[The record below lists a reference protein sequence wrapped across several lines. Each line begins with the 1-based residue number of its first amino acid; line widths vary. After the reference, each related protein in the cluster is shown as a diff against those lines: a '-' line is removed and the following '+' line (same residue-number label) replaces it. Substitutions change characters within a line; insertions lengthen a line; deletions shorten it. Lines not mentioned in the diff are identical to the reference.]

1 MTYYKVLGVAE
12 TATDSQI
19 RDAYRNAVRR
29 VHPDTATTLSD
40 TASSEMAAISEAWSV
55 LSDSE
60 LRKLYDI
67 SRKAMGATNPVSS
80 TAQPQPQYEH
90 AQFPWRMVLT
100 FIVVGVVVVLVL
112 NALSGPAVVS
122 GPDGLI
128 QSGSCVVVDENS
140 AVSEV
145 DCALEHY
152 GVVSQLVGFDMVC
165 PSDQESYRDRQGMG
179 TACVV
184 PK

>member
-1 MTYYKVLGVAE
+1 MSYYKVLGVAE

-55 LSDSE
+55 LSDNE

-67 SRKAMGATNPVSS
+67 SRKAMGGKNPSS
-80 TAQPQPQYEH
+80 VPAQPQPQYEH
-90 AQFPWRMVLT
+90 AQFPWRMVLA
-100 FIVVGVVVVLVL
+100 FIVVGAVVVLVL
-112 NALSGPAVVS
+112 NALSGSAVVR
-122 GPDGLI
+122 GPDGLL
-128 QSGSCVVVDENS
+128 QSGSCVVIDESS
-140 AVSEV
+140 AASEV
-145 DCALEHY
+145 DCAAEHY
-152 GVVSQLVGFDMVC
+152 GVVSQLIGFDMVC

>member
-1 MTYYKVLGVAE
+1 MSYYKVLGVKE

-40 TASSEMAAISEAWSV
+40 TASSEMAALSEAWSV

-67 SRKAMGATNPVSS
+67 SRKATGATNHSS
-80 TAQPQPQYEH
+80 TPAQPQLQYER
-90 AQFPWRMVLT
+90 AQFPWRMVLA
-100 FIVVGVVVVLVL
+100 FIFVGVVVVLVL
-112 NALSGPAVVS
+112 NALSGPAVVR
-122 GPDGLI
+122 GPDGLL
-128 QSGSCVVVDENS
+128 QSGSCVVVDEGG
-140 AVSEV
+140 AASEV
-145 DCALEHY
+145 DCAVEHY
-152 GVVSQLVGFDMVC
+152 GVVSQLVGFDMTC

>member
-1 MTYYKVLGVAE
+1 MSYYKVLGVAE

-40 TASSEMAAISEAWSV
+40 SASSEMAAISEAWSV

-67 SRKAMGATNPVSS
+67 SRKAMGATNPASS
-80 TAQPQPQYEH
+80 PAQPQPHYEH

>member
-1 MTYYKVLGVAE
+1 MSYYKVLGVAE

-29 VHPDTATTLSD
+29 VHPDTANTLSD
-40 TASSEMAAISEAWSV
+40 SASSEMAAISEAWSV
-55 LSDSE
+55 LSDGE

-67 SRKAMGATNPVSS
+67 SRRAMGATTSASIP
-80 TAQPQPQYEH
+80 TQPQPHYEN
-90 AQFPWRMVLT
+90 AQFPWRMVLG
-100 FIVVGVVVVLVL
+100 FIVIGAVVVLVL

-122 GPDGLI
+122 GPDGLL
-128 QSGSCVVVDENS
+128 QSGSCVVIDESS
-140 AVSEV
+140 AASEV
-145 DCALEHY
+145 DCAAEHY
-152 GVVSQLVGFDMVC
+152 GVVSQLIGFDMVC

-179 TACVV
+179 NACVV

>member
-1 MTYYKVLGVAE
+1 M
-12 TATDSQI
+12 
-19 RDAYRNAVRR
+19 
-29 VHPDTATTLSD
+29 
-40 TASSEMAAISEAWSV
+40 
-55 LSDSE
+55 
-60 LRKLYDI
+60 
-67 SRKAMGATNPVSS
+67 
-80 TAQPQPQYEH
+80 
-90 AQFPWRMVLT
+90 
-100 FIVVGVVVVLVL
+100 
-112 NALSGPAVVS
+112 VS
-122 GPDGLI
+122 GRDGLI